1 MKTPLTRLLY
11 TIAAAFS
18 LGIIAAS
25 TAAADEAQPAKAAAK
40 VVAALDNI
48 ASISRP
54 GRVGYATIWSYN
66 QYIQCR
72 RLPTQDWRCE
82 AAGTL
87 MQPSLKR
94 VLTPERITQL
104 ETTGWLLDPAFG
116 NYAHT
121 FPASMA
127 TSTIAA
133 AIVATLTGI
142 YGAKPDTIETATD
155 WVADVTCPPRH
166 GPTQNLAG
174 MISDDPAVRNQLI
187 RTCAYQPSPELAV
200 GEPLPSLDALQ
211 KTYGPLV
218 NAELNR
224 LWINRSKRVFVVF
237 DPGLG
242 YIQCMPDRDPEGFY
256 CEAQSEDSYPALAA
270 LLDEKRKAILHD
282 AGFADPG
289 ETPNY
294 WKRYSAGDHT
304 TTDIAQDILKIL
316 HDVYGYRGATKLKVK
331 TERG

>member
-1 MKTPLTRLLY
+1 
-11 TIAAAFS
+11 
-18 LGIIAAS
+18 
-25 TAAADEAQPAKAAAK
+25 
-40 VVAALDNI
+40 
-48 ASISRP
+48 
-54 GRVGYATIWSYN
+54 
-66 QYIQCR
+66 
-72 RLPTQDWRCE
+72 
-82 AAGTL
+82 

-211 KTYGPLV
+211 KTYGPSSTP
-218 NAELNR
+218 NSTGSGS
-224 LWINRSKRVFVVF
+224 I
-237 DPGLG
+237 
-242 YIQCMPDRDPEGFY
+242 
-256 CEAQSEDSYPALAA
+256 AQSGCLPFSIPVS
-270 LLDEKRKAILHD
+270 AISS
-282 AGFADPG
+282 ACRT
-289 ETPNY
+289 ETRRAFIARPNRRIAIPR
-294 WKRYSAGDHT
+294 WPLFSMKNEGHSARCG
-304 TTDIAQDILKIL
+304 LC
-316 HDVYGYRGATKLKVK
+316 RS
-331 TERG
+331 R